1 MPASPALITQLTWR
15 TLLLP
20 LALVLFEFS
29 TYIAN
34 DMILPG
40 MLAVTHEF
48 NAGPQWIPTSMT
60 AYLVGGAS
68 LQWLLGPL
76 SDRIGRRPVMLTGV
90 MFFICMCLLTL
101 LNRTIEQFIV
111 LRVFQGVG
119 MCFIGAVGYALVQE
133 SFDEKTAIKVT
144 ALMANVA
151 MIAPLLGPLAGAIMI
166 EFAPWRMIFVLIAAV
181 SFVAFVGLWHAMPTV
196 TPAKANTPFTLNA
209 VWQDYRK
216 VFGNTHF
223 LTGALAMGLCSV
235 PLLTW
240 IGISPVILIKD
251 AGLSPIEFGY
261 WQMPVFGALIIGNFT
276 LAKLSNYLP
285 VRRMIGLGLIPQL
298 FGLGFCF
305 ISMMIAPGHYISL
318 VIGISFYA
326 FGCGLVNAGL
336 FRLVLFSSNV
346 SKGTVAAAFGMITM
360 GVYSLGIEGIKAGHL
375 LAGNRF
381 FATALLMVGAVFV
394 IALKRFMD
402 KHQRIEALKA

>member
-1 MPASPALITQLTWR
+1 MPANLITQLTWR

-40 MLAVTHEF
+40 MLHVTQEF
-48 NAGPQWIPTSMT
+48 NAGPHWIPTSMT
-60 AYLVGGAS
+60 AFIVGGAS

-90 MFFICMCLLTL
+90 MFFILMCLLTL
-101 LNRTIEQFIV
+101 LTRSIEQFIV

-166 EFAPWRMIFVLIAAV
+166 ELAPWRMIFVLIAAV
-181 SFVAFVGLWHAMPTV
+181 SFVAFVGLWFAMPKTV
-196 TPAKANTPFTLNA
+196 PVKAGTPFKMSD
-209 VWQDYRK
+209 VWLDYK
-216 VFGNTHF
+216 QVFSNTHF

-240 IGISPVILIKD
+240 IGISPVILIQD
-251 AGLSPIEFGY
+251 AGLTPIEFGY
-261 WQMPVFGALIIGNFT
+261 WQMPVFGALITGNFT
-276 LAKLSNYLP
+276 LAKLTNHMP
-285 VRRMIGLGLIPQL
+285 VRRIIALGLVPQL
-298 FGLGFCF
+298 FGLVYCF
-305 ISMMIAPGHYISL
+305 ISMLFAPEHYMSL

-336 FRLVLFSSNV
+336 FRLVLFSSDI

-360 GVYSLGIEGIKAGHL
+360 AVFCLGIEGIKAGHL

-381 FATALLMVGAVFV
+381 FATALLIVGAVF
-394 IALKRFMD
+394 IWALKKFMD
-402 KHQRIEALKA
+402 KYQETTAQAA

>member
-1 MPASPALITQLTWR
+1 MPANTLITQLTWR
-15 TLLLP
+15 TMLLP

-40 MLAVTHEF
+40 MLAVTREF
-48 NAGPQWIPTSMT
+48 NAGPQWVPTSMT

-76 SDRIGRRPVMLTGV
+76 SDRIGRRPVMLYGV
-90 MFFICMCLLTL
+90 AFFITTCLLTL
-101 LNRTIEQFIV
+101 FTHSIEQFIV

-151 MIAPLLGPLAGAIMI
+151 MIAPLLGPLAGAIMM
-166 EFAPWRMIFVLIAAV
+166 ELAPWRMIFVLIAAV
-181 SFVAFVGLWHAMPTV
+181 AFVSFIGLWHALPRIV
-196 TPAKANTPFTLNA
+196 PNKNLSPFTYRA
-209 VWQDYRK
+209 VWQDYK
-216 VFGNTHF
+216 NVFSNTHF

-240 IGISPVILIKD
+240 IGISPVILIGD

-261 WQMPVFGALIIGNFT
+261 WQIPVFAALIIGNFT
-276 LAKLSNYLP
+276 LAKLSNHLP
-285 VRRMIGLGLIPQL
+285 VRRMIGLGLIPQV
-298 FGLGFCF
+298 FGLSFCF
-305 ISMMIAPGHYISL
+305 IAMLFAPSHYIYL

-336 FRLVLFSSNV
+336 FRLVLFSSDV

-360 GVYSLGIEGIKAGHL
+360 GVYSLGIEGVKAGHL

-381 FATALLMVGAVFV
+381 FASALLIVGGVF
-394 IALKRFMD
+394 IFALKKFMD
-402 KHQRIEALKA
+402 KHQRISNATIS